1 LIVGG
6 KQAFDP
12 RLIDRDVARGAE
24 CRESGQKLQLP
35 AVQVEFRF
43 QQGQRR
49 GLGIARSP
57 SGARWRDLFR
67 YPCDPVDPATDYR
80 KRLEARQV
88 HVTALDKALSRYGT
102 ARLSLAVLI
111 LVAAWFAFAEHTFPP
126 IWLLIGVAAF
136 AALVIAHQA
145 ARRARSRAERA
156 AAFYRK
162 GLARIEDSWSGTGQ
176 QGKQFDDP
184 RHVYAAD
191 LDLFGEGSLFE
202 LLCTVR
208 TRMGEERLA
217 QWLKTPA
224 SLNEIRERHAGIA
237 DLKDRTDLREELA
250 VIGEHSNVGI
260 HPAALLQ
267 WAETPNRLVSSWIL
281 WIGVLFPIAA
291 IACTVYWGITGIGAP
306 LYLVLIIEA
315 LVLAVLRGPVD
326 EVLKGSE
333 TAFEDLRLFCEL
345 LLRVEREQFPAPPL
359 RALLAKL
366 SSHTRKASQT
376 IGSLST
382 IVNFAGSR
390 RNQAI
395 TLFAIPLMYTLNVAL
410 VAERWRRK
418 HGSVVRSWVEVIG
431 DFEALLSLAG
441 YTHEHPDDPFPE
453 FVEGPASFV
462 GTDLGHP
469 LIPPERVVRNDVSF
483 SGKTRI
489 LLVSGSNMSGK
500 STLLRT
506 VGINTVLAMAGAPV
520 RARSLQLTELQVG
533 ASIRINDSLHDGSSR
548 FYAEITRL
556 RQLFDL
562 VQGSRPLLFLL
573 DELLQGTNSW
583 DRRSGAEGIV
593 RAFAA
598 RGAIGLISTHDLALT
613 DISGLQEG
621 ALRNVHFQD
630 ELRDGRMIFDF
641 RLRDGVVTKSNA
653 LELMR
658 SIGLE
663 V

>member
-1 LIVGG
+1 
-6 KQAFDP
+6 
-12 RLIDRDVARGAE
+12 
-24 CRESGQKLQLP
+24 
-35 AVQVEFRF
+35 
-43 QQGQRR
+43 
-49 GLGIARSP
+49 
-57 SGARWRDLFR
+57 
-67 YPCDPVDPATDYR
+67 VDPATDYR
-80 KRLEARQV
+80 QRLTDRES
-88 HVTALDKALSRYGT
+88 HLKTLDTTLSRFGT
-102 ARLSLAVLI
+102 ARLSLAALI
-111 LVAAWFAFAEHTFPP
+111 LIAAWFAFAEHFFPP
-126 IWLLIGVAAF
+126 GWLLLGVAAF

-145 ARRARSRAERA
+145 ARRARARAGRA
-156 AAFYRK
+156 ADFYRK
-162 GLARIEDSWSGTGQ
+162 GLARIEDRWQGNGQ
-176 QGKQFDDP
+176 QGAQFDDP
-184 RHVYAAD
+184 RHVYASD
-191 LDLFGEGSLFE
+191 LDLFGKGGLFE

-208 TRMGEERLA
+208 TRMGEEHLA
-217 QWLKTPA
+217 QWLKSPA
-224 SLNEIRERHAGIA
+224 PLSEIRARHAGIS
-237 DLKDRTDLREELA
+237 DLKDRIDLREELA
-250 VIGEHSNVGI
+250 VIGEHANVGI
-260 HPAALLQ
+260 HPAALLK
-267 WAETPNRLVSSWIL
+267 WAETPNRLVSPWMV
-281 WIGVLFPIAA
+281 WAGVLLPILAV
-291 IACTVYWGITGIGAP
+291 ACTVYWGVSGIGTP
-306 LYLVLIIEA
+306 LYLTLIIETI
-315 LVLAVLRGPVD
+315 VLSILRGPVD
-326 EVLKGSE
+326 EVLNGSE
-333 TAFEDLRLFCEL
+333 TAFEDLRLFSEL
-345 LLRVEREQFPAPPL
+345 LLRVEREQFTAPAL
-359 RALLAKL
+359 QALMARL

-382 IVNFAGSR
+382 IVTFAGSR

-410 VAERWRRK
+410 VAERWRRT
-418 HGSVVRSWVEVIG
+418 HGSVVRSWMEVIG

-441 YTHEHPDDPFPE
+441 YTHEHPADPFPQ
-453 FVEGPASFV
+453 FVEGPASFAA
-462 GTDLGHP
+462 TDLGHP
-469 LIPPERVVRNDVSF
+469 LIPAERVVRNNVSI

-520 RARSLQLTELQVG
+520 RARSLQLTELQIG

-613 DISGLQEG
+613 DISGLPEG
-621 ALRNVHFQD
+621 ALVNVHFQD
-630 ELRDGRMIFDF
+630 ELQSGRMIFDF
-641 RLRDGVVTKSNA
+641 KLRDGVVTKSNA
-653 LELMR
+653 MELMR